1 MKAPTKA
8 SRINNALQVIQQMN
22 NGMTVVEACR
32 AVGMSRSS
40 FYYILENNPEA
51 VAEVQ
56 DKAKNISMAH
66 ERGLADFV

>member
-32 AVGMSRSS
+32 AVGMSHSS

-66 ERGLADFV
+66 ELGLADFV

>member
-1 MKAPTKA
+1 MKAITKGL
-8 SRINNALQVIQQMN
+8 RVNTTLQVIQHMN
-22 NGMTVVEACR
+22 VEMTVVEACR

-40 FYYILENNPEA
+40 FYYVLENNPEV

-56 DKAKNISMAH
+56 DKAKNMSMAH

>member
-32 AVGMSRSS
+32 AVGMSHSL
-40 FYYILENNPEA
+40 FYYVLENNPEA

-56 DKAKNISMAH
+56 DKAKNISMANG
-66 ERGLADFV
+66 RGLAVFV